1 MINRSLQS
9 GKVQR
14 KRTGSEDIRGLYH
27 IIILDYIIYNNE
39 EDNRQGV
46 GGYREEKDNRI
57 IEKRKGEERK
67 IGYHRGSRAEGSIGI
82 QRREKREEGYLSD
95 YRVARVQE

>member
-1 MINRSLQS
+1 MSRCLRLPQGALSQQTFRSLPIINRSLQS

-14 KRTGSEDIRGLYH
+14 KRTGGQDIRGLYY
-27 IIILDYIIYNNE
+27 ITILDYIIYNN

-57 IEKRKGEERK
+57 IEKRKGEER
-67 IGYHRGSRAEGSIGI
+67 
-82 QRREKREEGYLSD
+82 
-95 YRVARVQE
+95 